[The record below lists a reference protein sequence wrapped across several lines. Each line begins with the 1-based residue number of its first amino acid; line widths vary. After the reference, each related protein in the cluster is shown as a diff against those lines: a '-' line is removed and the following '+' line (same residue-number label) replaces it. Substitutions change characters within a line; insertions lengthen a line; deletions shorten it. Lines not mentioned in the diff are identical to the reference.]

1 MRTERFEMRLSP
13 DTLEQ
18 VDQWRASR
26 PGLPSRAEAV
36 RQLIDVGLL
45 VSSGKQEVTVSDGE
59 KLLLL
64 MLGDVYRHLQ
74 IENGEADPKFVAGA
88 ISEGR
93 YWALQHRY
101 DYLLHDRIQDK
112 RVVDEVVDVLEMWRF
127 IEDDYA
133 KLSKK
138 DKERVASEGGPFGKH
153 VKFRGFDH
161 KYEGEYYATILF
173 LINDMGWFTSFK
185 GRDFY
190 TVGFR
195 MDGYRRMLEIFNPIR
210 PTLIPPAKLSASQI
224 INLLKAETPTSSAQ
238 KAT

>member
-1 MRTERFEMRLSP
+1 MRTERFEMRLAP
-13 DTLEQ
+13 HTLEQ
-18 VDQWRASR
+18 VDRWRASR

-59 KLLLL
+59 KLVLLL
-64 MLGDVYRHLQ
+64 LGDVYRHLQ
-74 IENGEADPKFVAGA
+74 IENGDADPTFVVGA
-88 ISEGR
+88 MSEGR

-112 RVVDEVVDVLEMWRF
+112 RVVDEVIDVLDMWRF
-127 IEDDYA
+127 IEEDHA

-138 DKERVASEGGPFGKH
+138 DKERVASEGGPFGEH
-153 VKFRGFDH
+153 VNFRGFDH
-161 KYEGEYYATILF
+161 KYEGEYYATTRFVID
-173 LINDMGWFTSFK
+173 DMGWFSSFK

-195 MDGYRRMLEIFNPIR
+195 MDGYRRMLEMFTPIR
-210 PTLIPPAKLSASQI
+210 PTLVPPGRLSASQI
-224 INLLKAETPTSSAQ
+224 IDLLRAETPTSKAQ
-238 KAT
+238 ELT